1 MSRNSNQSYRS
12 TTTDELQR
20 RTGIDHSHQSSP
32 SSTSG
37 SVERYYA
44 GPPAGVQQ
52 LSRSE
57 LRAMGPLSLG
67 SSGRSSSRSG
77 GVSQQGSGRSQL
89 SGGGSQGSSSAR
101 SVRSLDLSESAFMQY
116 QSDAGSGGGGGF
128 VASDPLRRGTGAGR
142 GSATSRVSGG
152 GSRDTTMSRGELSP
166 EGRDRVER
174 WRSGISGSRRF
185 S

>member
-1 MSRNSNQSYRS
+1 
-12 TTTDELQR
+12 
-20 RTGIDHSHQSSP
+20 
-32 SSTSG
+32 
-37 SVERYYA
+37 
-44 GPPAGVQQ
+44 
-52 LSRSE
+52 
-57 LRAMGPLSLG
+57 MGPLSLG

-185 S
+185 SQASGSSGILSNAGGVKGSKITKTSSGSSVSKRSEGSRSGAGRV